1 MKRILSLLAVLILA
15 GSVLY
20 SQSIVSQGKPIAEI
34 FTDFHCNLNDS
45 TATTGFGLNRAY
57 LGYAFQPEGYFSGSV
72 IVNIGNPDDL
82 PAGAVR
88 RRYAYFREASISYKK
103 DKLNITFGITGTRL
117 FDYQQKFWGKR
128 YIANTYQSINGY
140 GFVAD
145 LGVAVN
151 YKFNDIWA
159 GDITIMNGEGYSD
172 IQMDNGVRS
181 SLGLTFTPVKQLT
194 VRIYGDIESVNSR
207 YRYTLVSFIGFKNE
221 HLTIGA
227 EVSYKTKL
235 DMINDHNSWG
245 ISGTGGIVIL
255 PKTELFARY
264 DYSASRIVP
273 GEYTQWNSLK
283 DGQFA
288 VVGLQYTFTEN
299 VKMALNYQGRHPYSK
314 QKKATDAIFVNASF
328 KF

>member
-1 MKRILSLLAVLILA
+1 MKRIFSILVILILA
-15 GSVLY
+15 GCVLN
-20 SQSIVSQGKPIAEI
+20 SQSLVNQGKPIAEI

-45 TATTGFGLNRAY
+45 TGTTGFGLNRAY
-57 LGYAFQPEGYFSGSV
+57 LGYSFQPAGYFSGSV
-72 IVNIGNPDDL
+72 IVTIGNPDDL
-82 PAGAVR
+82 PSGAVR
-88 RRYAYFREASISYKK
+88 RRYAYFREASISYIK
-103 DKLNITFGITGTRL
+103 DKLNIAFGITGTKL

-140 GFVAD
+140 GYVAD
-145 LGVAVN
+145 LGVALN

-172 IQMDNGVRS
+172 IQLDNGVRS
-181 SLGLTFTPVKQLT
+181 SIGLTFTPVKQIA
-194 VRIYGDIESVNSR
+194 VRVYGDIESVNNR
-207 YRYTLVSFIGFKNE
+207 YRYTLIGFMGFRNDL
-221 HLTIGA
+221 LTIGA

-235 DMINDHNSWG
+235 DMLNDHNSWG
-245 ISGTGGIVIL
+245 ISGTGGIKIL

-288 VVGLQYTFTEN
+288 VLGLQYTFTEN
-299 VKMALNYQGRHPYSK
+299 VKIALNYQGRYPYSNEK
-314 QKKATDAIFVNASF
+314 QATDAIFVNAQF

>member
-1 MKRILSLLAVLILA
+1 MKRIFTLVVILILA
-15 GSVLY
+15 GHILN
-20 SQSIVSQGKPIAEI
+20 SQSLVNQGKPIAEI
-34 FTDFHCNLNDS
+34 FTDFHCNLND
-45 TATTGFGLNRAY
+45 TTGTTGFGLNRAY
-57 LGYAFQPEGYFSGSV
+57 LGYSFQPAGNFSGSI

-82 PAGAVR
+82 PSGAMR
-88 RRYAYFREASISYKK
+88 RRYAYFREASFSYKK
-103 DKLNITFGITGTRL
+103 DKLNITLGITGTKL

-128 YIANTYQSINGY
+128 YIANTYQSINSY

-145 LGVAVN
+145 LGVVLN

-172 IQMDNGVRS
+172 IQLDNGVRT
-181 SLGLTFTPVKQLT
+181 SLGLIFTPVKQIA
-194 VRIYGDIESVNSR
+194 VRIYGDIESVYNR

-264 DYSASRIVP
+264 DYSASKTVP
-273 GEYTQWNSLK
+273 GEFTQWNSLK

-314 QKKATDAIFVNASF
+314 EKQTTDAIFVNALF